1 MRLKTDENIH
11 PSLTVRL
18 RDSGY
23 DATSVWDEN
32 LQGCSDPNLSSV
44 CQTEG
49 RILITQDI
57 GFSDIRAYPPEEH
70 PGFIVLRLKDQSQRS
85 QLQVLDRLLPLFKT
99 HPIEKR
105 LWVVDEKRVRMR
117 GAQS

>member
-1 MRLKTDENIH
+1 MRFKTDENLH
-11 PSLTVRL
+11 PSLTIRL
-18 RDSGY
+18 RDSDY
-23 DATSVWDEN
+23 DATSVWEEN
-32 LQGCSDPNLSSV
+32 LRGCSDPDLSSV

-70 PGFIVLRLKDQSQRS
+70 PGFIVLRLKDQSQRN

-99 HPIEKR
+99 HSVEKK
-105 LWVVDEKRVRMR
+105 LWVVDDNRVRIR
-117 GAQS
+117 E